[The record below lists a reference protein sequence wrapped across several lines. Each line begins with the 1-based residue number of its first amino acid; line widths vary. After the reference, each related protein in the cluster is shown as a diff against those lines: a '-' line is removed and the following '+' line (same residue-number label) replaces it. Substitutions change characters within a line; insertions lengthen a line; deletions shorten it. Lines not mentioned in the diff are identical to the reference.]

1 LTNNSN
7 LIFLMTSKKLFTL
20 DEANALV
27 PQLLDWVPEIQ
38 NLSGSINNDFPDIR
52 NAREKAKWNGG
63 STEGS
68 DYLNVVLKYNYLIKE
83 IESIG
88 CEIKGLPEGLVDF
101 PSIREGREVYLCWR
115 MPEKEI
121 QFWHSLDAGFSGR
134 QPI

>member
-1 LTNNSN
+1 MN
-7 LIFLMTSKKLFTL
+7 SKKLFTL
-20 DEANALV
+20 EEANALI
-27 PQLLDWVPEIQ
+27 PQLLTLVPEIQ
-38 NLSGSINNDFPDIR
+38 KLSSSMDRDFPDVH

-63 STEGS
+63 SVEGTR
-68 DYLNVVLKYNYLIKE
+68 YLHVILKYSHLIQK

-88 CEIKGLPEGLVDF
+88 CEIKGIREGLIDF

-121 QFWHSLDAGFSGR
+121 CFWHGLDAGFSGR

>member
-1 LTNNSN
+1 
-7 LIFLMTSKKLFTL
+7 MTSKRLFTL
-20 DEANALV
+20 EEANALI
-27 PQLLDWVPEIQ
+27 PQLLNLVPEIQ
-38 NLSGSINNDFPDIR
+38 KLSGSMDHDFPDIH

-63 STEGS
+63 SPQGTR
-68 DYLNVVLKYNYLIKE
+68 YLNVILKYSHLIQE

-88 CEIKGLPEGLVDF
+88 CEIKGVREGLIDF

-121 QFWHSLDAGFSGR
+121 CFWHGLDAGFSGR